1 MDSFKRLNSA
11 VGLPKKPVQTLS
23 RTTEATWIWHGQLF
37 IWVGWI
43 CHVSTCEVWMTT
55 MVFSCSMSVR
65 QRFDCNT
72 FRPFLHGYTAI
83 AINPSHL
90 YERGWANVAH
100 GHDPV
105 CRYLLAAFHAAFPRS
120 RCWRIIKKK
129 SKSKVHGLVPRCVR
143 VCVCVVYACQC
154 ERLKYDHL
162 CFVSKCSISR
172 LMSMALQVLSTATC
186 SFLRC
191 VVSSYNS

>member
-1 MDSFKRLNSA
+1 M
-11 VGLPKKPVQTLS
+11 
-23 RTTEATWIWHGQLF
+23 
-37 IWVGWI
+37 
-43 CHVSTCEVWMTT
+43 

-105 CRYLLAAFHAAFPRS
+105 CRYLLAAFHATFPRS

-129 SKSKVHGLVPRCVR
+129 IKSKKYMGWCHGVTVCVCVCSR
-143 VCVCVVYACQC
+143 VCVCVCQHVSVRGWSKVTC
-154 ERLKYDHL
+154 ALFPCAPYYDWRVW
-162 CFVSKCSISR
+162 F
-172 LMSMALQVLSTATC
+172 LSTATI
-186 SFLRC
+186 SFLGC
-191 VVSSYNS
+191 VVSSHSS

>member
-1 MDSFKRLNSA
+1 MLELAESA
-11 VGLPKKPVQTLS
+11 IL
-23 RTTEATWIWHGQLF
+23 
-37 IWVGWI
+37 
-43 CHVSTCEVWMTT
+43 VSTYEVWMTT

-72 FRPFLHGYTAI
+72 FRPFLYGCTAI

-90 YERGWANVAH
+90 YERGWENVAH

-120 RCWRIIKKK
+120 RCWRIIIKKK
-129 SKSKVHGLVPRCVR
+129 SKPKSTWAGATVWLSVR
-143 VCVCVVYACQC
+143 VFVCVC

-162 CFVSKCSISR
+162 CSVFMCSTS
-172 LMSMALQVLSTATC
+172 SMARQALSTATIWR
-186 SFLRC
+186 FLFSGVLLVPIAVKVNERPYYE
-191 VVSSYNS
+191 SN